1 MNKKRVIK
9 DFDQM
14 PNEILVQLKDR
25 FPHGYQ
31 EHLLRFNNA
40 KGEMVSALPFETEE
54 AFYLVKM
61 STSGGYHIIDE
72 DLDDDFDSLP
82 ETEDLELDKEEEE

>member
-14 PNEILVQLKDR
+14 PDEILVQLKDK
-25 FPHGYQ
+25 FPYGYQ
-31 EHLLRFNNA
+31 EHLLRFHNA
-40 KGEMVSALPFETEE
+40 KGELISALPFETEE

-61 STSGGYHIIDE
+61 SISGRYQIIDE